1 MTIGKRKGFTAK
13 GAGAAPGND
22 ANKKV
27 GGSLSKND
35 HWYIQEG
42 FGMTYDPGASG
53 LALHDVS
60 GGVINE
66 YTAPN

>member
-1 MTIGKRKGFTAK
+1 MTIGKRKGVAAK
-13 GAGAAPGND
+13 GTGKESAQKIGGA
-22 ANKKV
+22 
-27 GGSLSKND
+27 LSKSD

-66 YTAPN
+66 YTIS

>member
-27 GGSLSKND
+27 EEIIYYCIKNK
-35 HWYIQEG
+35 
-42 FGMTYDPGASG
+42 M
-53 LALHDVS
+53 
-60 GGVINE
+60 
-66 YTAPN
+66 